1 MDIHSPATDTCSLQ
15 ALLIGS
21 FISLI
26 FYGISCV
33 QTFFYLQTYPDD
45 HILFKCLIMII
56 WVLESAH
63 SGFMISFN
71 NHYLINRFG
80 DFQALE
86 IISWDFVVDLNI
98 GFILVLIVNSFFIWR
113 VWVFSRKVWVVCL
126 LAFLEIARYV
136 LSTTPTSLVF
146 HVDVTWKSFK
156 DHAYVPLAVSM
167 GVATL
172 GDILI
177 ASILAYYLHCKCTQ
191 CNRQLITQ
199 ILAYVVG
206 TGALTSAFS
215 IIKLISIL
223 ASPNTLLYVS
233 FKLIQVKIY
242 ANSVLF
248 SFNLRQYQR
257 KQSGMFPLGVSNIK
271 PDDGKAFITPIY

>member
-86 IISWDFVVDLNI
+86 IISWDFMVDLNI
-98 GFILVLIVNSFFIWR
+98 GFILVLIVNS
-113 VWVFSRKVWVVCL
+113 KVWVVCL

-206 TGALTSAFS
+206 T
-215 IIKLISIL
+215 

-248 SFNLRQYQR
+248 SLNLRQYQR